1 MYSNNLIQRGKK
13 IKELM
18 DKGLFVPSGLV
29 VDLLIQKIDS
39 LNNRYFVIEGFPKN
53 QENVDTWNRKTI
65 GVFHTKIFFFFHVD
79 EEVTLKRLEELR

>member
-1 MYSNNLIQRGKK
+1 MYSINLIQRGKK

-53 QENVDTWNRKTI
+53 QENVETWNRKTV
-65 GVFHTKIFFFFHVD
+65 GVFHTKIFFFFHNLPRFSFKK
-79 EEVTLKRLEELR
+79 TF